1 MNQVLTQAEV
11 DALLSAVSESGD
23 STEGAGGDSGQ
34 SGGASGEKGAA
45 AGGGGDLGDFGD
57 LSGILG
63 GDSSSLDG
71 DVEIT
76 PYDLTNQDRVI
87 RGRMPTLDIIYE
99 RFIRLFR
106 MSLSNSL
113 RKIAS
118 ISIISTDLLK
128 FGEFVNTLPIPSC
141 MCIMRFESLR
151 GPALLVFES
160 KLAYALVD
168 SYLGGTDRPYTKIEG
183 KEFTRIELSIM
194 KKVMDLAIRDLEEAW
209 TPVHRTEVGYLRTEV
224 NPQFVGVV
232 PPSEVIISTTFEV
245 ELENASGTI
254 ALVIPYSTIEPIKNK
269 LNASFQTES
278 ERVDKEWTMMMEE
291 HLRAAPVD
299 VRVNLGESA
308 ISVGDLVNLGVGD
321 IIPLSQDADGELL
334 LLIEG
339 VAKYHCFFGVS
350 RGNRAVQ
357 ITRPVQ
363 EG

>member
-1 MNQVLTQAEV
+1 MNQVLSQSEV
-11 DALLSAVSESGD
+11 DALLSAVADGD
-23 STEGAGGDSGQ
+23 PAVATPAD
-34 SGGASGEKGAA
+34 GGASAGADSGEPER
-45 AGGGGDLGDFGD
+45 
-57 LSGILG
+57 
-63 GDSSSLDG
+63 
-71 DVEIT
+71 EIT

-151 GPALLVFES
+151 GPALLVFET
-160 KLAYALVD
+160 KLTYALVD
-168 SYLGGTDRPYTKIEG
+168 SYFGGTDRPYTKVEG
-183 KEFTRIELSIM
+183 KEFTKIELSIM
-194 KKVMDLAIRDLEEAW
+194 RKVMDLALKDLEDAW
-209 TPVHRTEVGYLRTEV
+209 APVHRSEISYLRTEV

-254 ALVIPYSTIEPIKNK
+254 VMVLPYSTIEPIKGK
-269 LNASFQTES
+269 LNQSFQTET
-278 ERVDKEWTMMMEE
+278 ERHDKEWSIRLED
-291 HLRAAPVD
+291 HLKNTAVT
-299 VRVNLGESA
+299 VGVNLGQTH
-308 ISVGDLVNLGVGD
+308 ITVGDLVNLNVGD
-321 IIPLSQDADGELL
+321 IIPLNQDADGELD
-334 LLIEG
+334 IMVEG
-339 VAKYHCFFGVS
+339 VSKFKCLFGVS

-357 ITRPVQ
+357 ITRVLS
-363 EG
+363 ED

>member
-1 MNQVLTQAEV
+1 MNQVLTQSEV
-11 DALLSAVSESGD
+11 DALLSAVVDGSVES
-23 STEGAGGDSGQ
+23 TP
-34 SGGASGEKGAA
+34 GAA
-45 AGGGGDLGDFGD
+45 ADPVAAFGGGAPEG
-57 LSGILG
+57 LSG
-63 GDSSSLDG
+63 GDGATVAGAFGADLE
-71 DVEIT
+71 VT

-99 RFIRLFR
+99 RFIRLYR

-113 RKIAS
+113 RKIAT

-141 MCIMRFESLR
+141 MCIMRFESLH

-168 SYLGGTDRPYTKIEG
+168 SFFGGTDRPYTKIEG

-194 KKVMDLAIRDLEEAW
+194 RKVMDLAIRDLEEAW
-209 TPVHRTEVGYLRTEV
+209 APVHKADISFLRTEV

-232 PPSEVIISTTFEV
+232 PPSDVIISTTFEV

-278 ERVDKEWTMMMEE
+278 DRVDKEWTAKMEE
-291 HLRAAPVD
+291 HLRNTEAD
-299 VRVNLGESA
+299 IRVNLGSA
-308 ISVGDLVNLGVGD
+308 NITVGDLVNLSVGD
-321 IIPLSQDADGELL
+321 IIPLSQNADGELDIL
-334 LLIEG
+334 VEG
-339 VAKYHCFFGVS
+339 VGKFKSVFGIS

-357 ITRPVQ
+357 ITRVPDS
-363 EG
+363 E